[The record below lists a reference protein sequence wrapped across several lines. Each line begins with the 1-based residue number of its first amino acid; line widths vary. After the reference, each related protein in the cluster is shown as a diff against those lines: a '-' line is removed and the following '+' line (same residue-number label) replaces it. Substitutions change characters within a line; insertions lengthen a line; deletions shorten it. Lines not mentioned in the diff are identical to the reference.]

1 MSISI
6 PGTLSVLER
15 QGKNGTFMVA
25 ELQTEIGN
33 FDLKHRVL
41 EQFSEGSYEGI
52 FIITRVFNQAVTWKN
67 GTWTKLCADLDWEA
81 LKILAQSDD
90 VGGSDSLA
98 VAQLVAEAQDDA
110 VHHHEPAAKQ
120 DSSAEANPSS
130 KSSNND
136 EAVYDREVLSQ
147 LVMSGTKYIKLDAT
161 MEDRDLFREFREV
174 LRNAGYRFDGR
185 SQSWFFPDAA

>member
-1 MSISI
+1 MSVNS
-6 PGTLSVLER
+6 R
-15 QGKNGTFMVA
+15 A
-25 ELQTEIGN
+25 DH